1 MKCVQEE
8 QEGGGRGEGGQ
19 HDDHPQEGQGEGGAS
34 QQSGRSLRGR
44 CTRRGW
50 TA

>member
-19 HDDHPQEGQGEGGAS
+19 HDDHPQEGQGERETS
-34 QQSGRSLRGR
+34 QQTGPSQDLYILI
-44 CTRRGW
+44 
-50 TA
+50 